1 MPSLGAD
8 MDAGTLTRWYVK
20 AGDTVHR
27 GDTIAAVETDK
38 ATIDVETFDAGVV
51 DRLVAEPGQRLPVG
65 TILAYIRP
73 EGAPSAPA
81 PAVVPLPA
89 LPALRARASPAA
101 RKLARDL
108 GIDLATVS
116 GTGPH
121 GVIERADVERATPAA
136 APPTVP
142 QPVPAKAPAGAPSG
156 LRHAIALAM
165 ARSNR
170 EIPHYYVQTQIDM
183 APALRH
189 LEAVNGQRPIAARVL
204 PAAVLLRAVARALVA
219 VPALNGYWLDD
230 RPQPQEG
237 IHLGVAIALRQGG
250 LIVPA
255 MHDVDTKTLDEV
267 MEALRDLI
275 VRTRSGRLRSSEMTD
290 ATITVTNLGDLGVET
305 VYGVIYPPQI
315 ALVGFGKIIDRPWAD
330 GEMIGV
336 RPVLT
341 ATLAGDH
348 RATDGHQG
356 AQLLNA
362 LGALLAHPEML

>member
-20 AGDTVHR
+20 SGDTVHR

-73 EGAPSAPA
+73 EGAPPAPA

-89 LPALRARASPAA
+89 LRVRASPAA

-108 GIDLATVS
+108 GIDLAAVT

-136 APPTVP
+136 APPPTP
-142 QPVPAKAPAGAPSG
+142 RPAAAKVAATEAPAG

-170 EIPHYYVQTQIDM
+170 EIPHYYVQTKIDM

-189 LEAVNGQRPIAARVL
+189 LETVNAQRPVATRIL
-204 PAAVLLRAVARALVA
+204 PAALLLRAVARALVT
-219 VPALNGYWLDD
+219 VPALNGYWIDD

-255 MHDVDTKTLDEV
+255 MHDVDTKSLDEV

-315 ALVGFGKIIDRPWAD
+315 ALVGFGKIVERPWAD
-330 GEMIGV
+330 AGMIGI

-356 AQLLNA
+356 AQFLNA
-362 LGALLAHPEML
+362 LGALLAHPEMV